1 MQTNKFTWQ
10 ELTFGDEAIQP
21 DDVRVHHI
29 CHSAHFSHEVLRL
42 LLRCVSSNGLHGN
55 LYLCAKLHIGF
66 VHLTK
71 LTWEQFSIEQCML
84 SAHYKTHVGTTPS
97 PMGSNPDRADR
108 GMYSASCWR
117 ADREEGVACDRVA
130 ARDQTNRQHHKM
142 IPRIHYIPRH
152 LPPPTHT
159 VLTGFGP
166 LWSRL
171 IAIFILLLNNEP
183 VERVGSEEDNQ

>member
-1 MQTNKFTWQ
+1 MCIVEWSSRQPSPLCQASYWLCTPYQTD
-10 ELTFGDEAIQP
+10 LGAIQYWTMH
-21 DDVRVHHI
+21 VV
-29 CHSAHFSHEVLRL
+29 
-42 LLRCVSSNGLHGN
+42 
-55 LYLCAKLHIGF
+55 Y
-66 VHLTK
+66 
-71 LTWEQFSIEQCML
+71 L

-97 PMGSNPDRADR
+97 PMGSNPDRAER

-117 ADREEGVACDRVA
+117 ADREEGVACDSVA

-142 IPRIHYIPRH
+142 IPRIHYILCH